1 VRKCVSKNCCFWG
14 KSEIFETKKN
24 AHHPYRTDVVVGDDH
39 EADADHATTNEEND
53 DAVVRFWG
61 LPISSSF
68 SRLELSSL
76 SRRRCNTPNEKKNA
90 LRRRWCCYSFRI
102 LRERQ
107 FRSDAA
113 GEEWRR
119 RQRRRRW
126 WFFFKV
132 HPVVAKA
139 SAKRAK
145 RGAAFEVAR
154 CGALEQA
161 DGERRDE
168 ERDGYLDRFVCV
180 HGDVGVH
187 RLVYRCVQSVAV
199 EVM

>member
-1 VRKCVSKNCCFWG
+1 VRKCVSKNFG
-14 KSEIFETKKN
+14 EKVMNFPDKN
-24 AHHPYRTDVVVGDDH
+24 DAHYLYRTDAVVGGDNY
-39 EADADHATTNEEND
+39 EADADRATTNDAND
-53 DAVVRFWG
+53 NALDRFFWG
-61 LPISSSF
+61 LPI
-68 SRLELSSL
+68 SSL
-76 SRRRCNTPNEKKNA
+76 SRRRCNNSPNNEKKKNDA
-90 LRRRWCCYSFRI
+90 LQRRWCCCYSFRI

-113 GEEWRR
+113 GEARRR
-119 RQRRRRW
+119 RQRRRRR

-168 ERDGYLDRFVCV
+168 ERGGYFDRFVCV

-187 RLVYRCVQSVAV
+187 RLVHCCVQSVAV

>member
-1 VRKCVSKNCCFWG
+1 MRISKNCGEKVYFRD
-14 KSEIFETKKN
+14 KN
-24 AHHPYRTDVVVGDDH
+24 HAHYLYRTDVVVIVDDNY
-39 EADADHATTNEEND
+39 EADADHATTN
-53 DAVVRFWG
+53 DAHDNAFGRFFWG
-61 LPISSSF
+61 LPI
-68 SRLELSSL
+68 SSL
-76 SRRRCNTPNEKKNA
+76 SRRRCNNTPNNNEKKKKKNDA
-90 LRRRWCCYSFRI
+90 LQRRWRCCYSFLI
-102 LRERQ
+102 IRERQ

-113 GEEWRR
+113 GEERRR
-119 RQRRRRW
+119 RQRRRRR

-168 ERDGYLDRFVCV
+168 ERGGYFDRFVCV

-187 RLVYRCVQSVAV
+187 RLVHCCVQSVAV